1 MIDFTSRQ
9 LRAFLLVAQHRSF
22 TRAAGALFIT
32 PSGLSLL
39 IKELENQLS
48 VRLFERTTR
57 QVTLTRSGSEL
68 LVAVQRNLDE
78 LDNSLAH
85 VGRTKDALGPSLSVG
100 APPFWAAGGVAQA
113 IKAFRPRR
121 PELRLQVFD
130 GDSATTLQKVESG
143 DLDMGLGFFFKHVPG
158 IRRTPLF
165 RFSLMAIRANS
176 ERDSSPRNVT
186 WASLK
191 GEKFVAM
198 QPSLPLQQFVDRH
211 LAKAGIGYRPSL
223 VLNYLHTQIAM
234 VEAGQGIAIVPSYT
248 LPECRYRGLMI
259 NPLLK
264 PTVHLDFFQIRNGG
278 RKLSPRRGRVHCV
291 LKELHSHLGWQI
303 RSFIEAVIPPG
314 DSRPEGL

>member
-39 IKELENQLS
+39 IKEMENQLS

-85 VGRTKDALGPSLSVG
+85 VARTKDALGPSLSVG

-143 DLDMGLGFFFKHVPG
+143 ELDMGLGFFFKNVPG
-158 IRRTPLF
+158 IRRTSLF

-198 QPSLPLQQFVDRH
+198 QPSLPLQQFVEQASCESWDR
-211 LAKAGIGYRPSL
+211 LPTQSCVEL
-223 VLNYLHTQIAM
+223 SPHTNCD
-234 VEAGQGIAIVPSYT
+234 G
-248 LPECRYRGLMI
+248 
-259 NPLLK
+259 
-264 PTVHLDFFQIRNGG
+264 GG
-278 RKLSPRRGRVHCV
+278 RTGNCD
-291 LKELHSHLGWQI
+291 
-303 RSFIEAVIPPG
+303 RSFLHIAGVPE
-314 DSRPEGL
+314 SRVNDQSIAQTYGAP

>member
-9 LRAFLLVAQHRSF
+9 LRAFWLVAQHRSF

-57 QVTLTRSGSEL
+57 QVTLTSSGTEL
-68 LVAVQRNLDE
+68 LVAVQRNLAE
-78 LDNSLAH
+78 LDRSLAQ
-85 VGRTKDALGPSLSVG
+85 VARRKDALGPSLSVG
-100 APPFWAAGGVAQA
+100 VPPFWAAGVVAQA

-130 GDSATTLQKVESG
+130 SDSATTLPKVESG
-143 DLDMGLGFFFKHVPG
+143 ELDMALGFFFKHVPG

-176 ERDSSPRNVT
+176 ARDSSPRSVT

-248 LPECRYRGLMI
+248 LPECRNRGLMI
-259 NPLLK
+259 SPLVK
-264 PTVHLDFFQIRNGG
+264 PTVHLDFYQIPQR
-278 RKLSPRRGRVHCV
+278 
-291 LKELHSHLGWQI
+291 W
-303 RSFIEAVIPPG
+303 
-314 DSRPEGL
+314 